1 MEVGLGSGDFVL
13 DGDPTPFPKKGAE
26 PPPIFGHFYCGQTA
40 ECIKMPLGTEVGLGA
55 GDIVLDG
62 GPAPPKGVW
71 PPILAP
77 CLLWPNCRPSQLL
90 LSSCSIRL
98 CDLSTPSKTKNN
110 VILWTLSTCPSARL
124 PSQMFELKAMCG
136 GPEKISSS

>member
-62 GPAPPKGVW
+62 ETVPPRRAQ
-71 PPILAP
+71 PP
-77 CLLWPNCRPSQLL
+77 PNFRPM
-90 LSSCSIRL
+90 SIVAKRL
-98 CDLSTPSKTKNN
+98 D
-110 VILWTLSTCPSARL
+110 
-124 PSQMFELKAMCG
+124 
-136 GPEKISSS
+136 